1 TPSESLPKFATLGLF
16 LLIAKNKLNIPI
28 ENNNVPKLKSI
39 VGDIDKYFQADIA
52 SANCKMSPMTINIRL
67 LSLLK
72 IAEVRVIAPYI

>member
-1 TPSESLPKFATLGLF
+1 M
-16 LLIAKNKLNIPI
+16 LIAKNKLNIPI

-39 VGDIDKYFQADIA
+39 VGDIDKCFQADIA